1 MDTPKRPHA
10 LFVAHYDPPALLGG
24 KGEASGLKPLIATCI
39 AKFKIWCNSTWSQHY
54 PQCNLV
60 GVTSLEVMYQ
70 ITCIFFWSF
79 KRLYTTFYFLTC
91 SSTPQDLNKKILF
104 YKNES
109 KSIMYITFKW
119 IRMTWPHF
127 IERERHTPFCP
138 FFGRPHWTQQN
149 PFFHCYVS
157 ICWSIS
163 SLVSQS
169 CVHPVATTTVLS
181 MRLRFALEVKGL

>member
-1 MDTPKRPHA
+1 M
-10 LFVAHYDPPALLGG
+10 
-24 KGEASGLKPLIATCI
+24 
-39 AKFKIWCNSTWSQHY
+39 
-54 PQCNLV
+54 

-119 IRMTWPHF
+119 IPMTWPHF
-127 IERERHTPFCP
+127 VERERHTPFCP

-149 PFFHCYVS
+149 PFFSLLCLHLLVHQFTGLTKLRPPCSNHNGLIYEAEICPGGQGFVS
-157 ICWSIS
+157 
-163 SLVSQS
+163 S
-169 CVHPVATTTVLS
+169 CACVCLGSRHVEFITDNC
-181 MRLRFALEVKGL
+181 K